1 METETL
7 GDFNEAAGQLRRF
20 ITSEVLPFER
30 DQGLTWR
37 IVPPRE
43 LRKEVRLRSRQAG
56 FYAPDMPLAVG
67 GGALSF
73 IGRCALEME
82 LHSHDTVFFE
92 DVIGGGCGPTTILLA
107 GTPEQQR
114 RYLAPL
120 VSGEWTTCFALS
132 EPDAGSD
139 ANSLKTTATID
150 EGGYRLN
157 GTKNIV
163 SNGPQADFAIVFAVV
178 KDAIEN
184 PGSASCFLVDASSDG
199 YRVGRDHT
207 CMGFTGFQGE
217 LVFDD
222 CRVSVDSLLGL
233 PGKGFALAMDWINGN
248 RVRTAAM
255 ATGIAR
261 GLLRRSTTFS
271 LQRVQF
277 GSPIASFQAIQ
288 LKLADMATELAAAES
303 LVERAAR
310 AKGRGEDTRKLSAM
324 TKLFC
329 AEMVNRH
336 AYEAVQVHGGA
347 GCLEET
353 GVERIYRMV
362 RILTILEGTSEMQRL
377 TIAERVLKEAMR

>member
-1 METETL
+1 
-7 GDFNEAAGQLRRF
+7 
-20 ITSEVLPFER
+20 
-30 DQGLTWR
+30 
-37 IVPPRE
+37 
-43 LRKEVRLRSRQAG
+43 
-56 FYAPDMPLAVG
+56 
-67 GGALSF
+67 
-73 IGRCALEME
+73 
-82 LHSHDTVFFE
+82 
-92 DVIGGGCGPTTILLA
+92 
-107 GTPEQQR
+107 
-114 RYLAPL
+114 
-120 VSGEWTTCFALS
+120 
-132 EPDAGSD
+132 
-139 ANSLKTTATID
+139 
-150 EGGYRLN
+150 
-157 GTKNIV
+157 
-163 SNGPQADFAIVFAVV
+163 
-178 KDAIEN
+178 
-184 PGSASCFLVDASSDG
+184 
-199 YRVGRDHT
+199 
-207 CMGFTGFQGE
+207 MGFTGFQGE

-310 AKGRGEDTRKLSAM
+310 AKDRGEDTRKLSAM